1 MKVEVALF
9 GAFREFDRRAR
20 IEVEIADDAS
30 VAQLRQAV
38 RAHGEAHWPGFRAGL
53 LASSAFASRDA
64 VLRDREAVP
73 DDGQVVLLPPVCGG

>member
-20 IEVEIADDAS
+20 IVVDGPDDARI
-30 VAQLRQAV
+30 AQLRQAV
-38 RAHGEAHWPGFRAGL
+38 RAHGETHWPDFRAGL